1 MRDFSTPLPPNVLAT
16 EAENLADEL
25 PRAAKRTGMKPTVL
39 SIAEDEYPEKL
50 VRVTSRAQV
59 RELRKVRAPR

>member
-1 MRDFSTPLPPNVLAT
+1 LLD
-16 EAENLADEL
+16 LADDL

-50 VRVTSRAQV
+50 ARVTSRAQV

>member
-1 MRDFSTPLPPNVLAT
+1 
-16 EAENLADEL
+16 
-25 PRAAKRTGMKPTVL
+25 MKPTVL

-50 VRVTSRAQV
+50 ARVTSRAQV